1 MKSMRLCATLI
12 LSAVTAASFRLAAQN
27 HAPSP
32 APASATVA
40 PAPPATAAAPVT
52 APAASPLPVAGP
64 LIVVDNATYD
74 FGKASVG
81 EKVHHIYMVT
91 NSGVGT
97 LQITN
102 VHPSCGCTTVGGWT
116 TNIAPGQSGQIAVQF
131 DTSRYGGGPP
141 ITKTIE
147 VYSNAKNEPRKT
159 LLLKGSVWKPIEVT
173 PTVAVISIPPDATN
187 EMTTTV
193 RLVNQTDNPVAFSN
207 ATSANKLFTV
217 ELKEIKAGKEYQLV
231 VTSHPP
237 YTPGNLPGTVSVNTS
252 LPGTPVINVPVTASV
267 AQPIQVFPPQI
278 TLNTMPERWTT
289 NNVTIHGN
297 TTNVLT
303 LSQPKA
309 SDSRIYTE
317 LQSKGPKGMYNL
329 VVAFPPGFQ
338 VEQGKTTEVTLESN
352 NPHVP
357 LITIP
362 IKEYPRPRPVGAM
375 ARTQPPIKSSALN
388 TNAPLTHQNPPTPA
402 PAHP

>member
-1 MKSMRLCATLI
+1 MRLCATLI
-12 LSAVTAASFRLAAQN
+12 LSALAAVSVRLAAQSN
-27 HAPSP
+27 TPLPAFHPGV
-32 APASATVA
+32 APAS
-40 PAPPATAAAPVT
+40 PAAVTPAAAM
-52 APAASPLPVAGP
+52 PVAGP
-64 LIVVDNATYD
+64 LIAVDNPTYD

-81 EKVHHIYMVT
+81 EKVHHTYMVT
-91 NSGVGT
+91 NTGTET
-97 LQITN
+97 LQISN

-116 TNIAPGQSGQIAVQF
+116 TNIAPGKSGQIAVQF

-141 ITKTIE
+141 VRKTIE

-159 LLLKGSVWKPIEVT
+159 LMLSGSVWKPIEVT
-173 PTVAVISIPPDATN
+173 PTVAVLSIPPDATN

-193 RLVNQTDNPVAFSN
+193 RLVNQTENPIIMSN
-207 ATSANKLFTV
+207 ATSANHLFTV

-231 VTSHPP
+231 ITSHPP

-252 LPGTPVINVPVTASV
+252 LPGTPIISVPVTASV
-267 AQPIQVFPPQI
+267 AQPIQIFPPQI
-278 TLNTMPERWTT
+278 TLNATQDHWIT
-289 NNVTIHGN
+289 NNVAIHGN

-317 LQSKGPKGMYNL
+317 LQSKGPKGMFNL

-338 VEQGKTTEVTLESN
+338 LETGKTAEVTLESN

-362 IKEYPRPRPVGAM
+362 IREYPRARPVGAM
-375 ARTQPPIKSSALN
+375 AARPMPPRIQSPPVSTNVAVTHPAPPI
-388 TNAPLTHQNPPTPA
+388 